1 MSDDCFTGAYA
12 LRSIT
17 WYLHDLKK
25 ARELLAGALGFR
37 ERSWDEVRS
46 QELDGSGEE
55 TVAFEAAA
63 CRVVCAV
70 PGRTGT
76 PAGRFLSQHPAGIG
90 RITFSVD
97 DLERARQQLGQR
109 GATFISGDRP
119 PHHASFELATPIDD
133 LTFGFVQ
140 HPSGGSSESGRAG
153 GLPGPSHFDH
163 ITLNTSTILPMQL
176 WLAHMFGLRKHWETE
191 FHTAGAT
198 AEACRSSG
206 LKSVVMA
213 DARSK
218 LKFALNEAKRPNFFA
233 SQIELFRKDHG
244 GSGVQHVAIHVQ
256 DIVSVVRAMRDRGVR
271 FACVP
276 ARYYDQLPSRLQQ
289 IGVGAVSEPVE
300 HLRDLG
306 ILADGSGPGR
316 YLLQIFVEDE
326 ASFQGGSSRSPFFFE
341 LIERKGC
348 DEFGAGNFRALFDS
362 IAAVQTT
369 RAEAP

>member
-1 MSDDCFTGAYA
+1 MSDDCFTGACT

-37 ERSWDEVRS
+37 ERSWEEIRS
-46 QELDGSGEE
+46 QELDGLGEE

-70 PGRTGT
+70 PNRAGSRAGT
-76 PAGRFLSQHPAGIG
+76 FLAQHPAGIG
-90 RITFSVD
+90 RITFSVE
-97 DLERARQQLGQR
+97 DLEVARKQLGER
-109 GATFISGDRP
+109 GATFISGDSPRP
-119 PHHASFELATPIDD
+119 HASFELATPIDD
-133 LTFGFVQ
+133 LTFGFV
-140 HPSGGSSESGRAG
+140 HRPVEDGPGPEGSGGQ
-153 GLPGPSHFDH
+153 PGPSHFDH

-198 AEACRSSG
+198 AEACPSSG

-213 DARSK
+213 DARSG
-218 LKFALNEAKRPNFFA
+218 LKFAINEAKRPNFFA

-256 DIVSVVRAMRDRGVR
+256 DIVAVVRAMRDRGVR
-271 FACVP
+271 FAGVP

-289 IGVGAVSEPVE
+289 IGVGAISEPVE
-300 HLRDLG
+300 HLRELG